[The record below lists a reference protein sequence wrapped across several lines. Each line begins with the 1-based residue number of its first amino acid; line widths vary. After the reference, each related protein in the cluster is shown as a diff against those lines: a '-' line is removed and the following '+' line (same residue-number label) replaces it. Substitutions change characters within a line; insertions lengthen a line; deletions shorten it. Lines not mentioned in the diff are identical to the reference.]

1 MKEII
6 IVYSIILSGLS
17 IYLSHSLIDSIIDFT
32 LGWSHSTFDCCS
44 TRSSGFCQVAAR
56 QRIWYRRKGQ
66 CKYKKISVYACF
78 YKVINKSDEH
88 CKEDIDEMRWNEI
101 RWDEIRSDKIRWL
114 LIDDEDDVWIVYV
127 ISTFNISYEIKWRFS
142 LVSF

>member
-1 MKEII
+1 MLSTYLSSNAIIDLII
-6 IVYSIILSGLS
+6 III
-17 IYLSHSLIDSIIDFT
+17 IITVILIIV
-32 LGWSHSTFDCCS
+32 WCNSTYESCS
-44 TRSSGFCQVAAR
+44 RRSCGYCQVAVR

-66 CKYKKISVYACF
+66 CKYKKISVYACLS
-78 YKVINKSDEH
+78 KVINKSDEH
-88 CKEDIDEMRWNEI
+88 CKKGLDEMRWNEI
-101 RWDEIRSDKIRWL
+101 RWDEMRSDKIRWL